1 MPRIIAT
8 WVTWDEPD
16 RAVAVAQWKERDIC
30 VVFPLHWAAIMG
42 QEPMIA
48 HAKDRIASLEGK
60 AGRTLAPGSVLLAF
74 TRHVQIMRPGEMIDP
89 DVSRAIMPGLNLG

>member
-1 MPRIIAT
+1 MPRIVAT

-30 VVFPLHWAAIMG
+30 IVFPLHWADRMG

-48 HAKDRIASLEGK
+48 HAKNRIQALEHQ
-60 AGRTLAPGSVLLAF
+60 AGRQLAPGSVLLAF
-74 TRHVQIMRPGEMIDP
+74 TRHVQVLPREHAIDP
-89 DVSRAIMPGLNLG
+89 DVSRNLLA

>member
-1 MPRIIAT
+1 MRIVAT

-30 VVFPLHWAAIMG
+30 VVFPLHWAAMMG

-48 HAKDRIASLEGK
+48 HAKDRIANLEHQ
-60 AGRTLAPGSVLLAF
+60 AQRTLAPGSVLLAF
-74 TRHVQIMRPGEMIDP
+74 TRHVAVMRPTETIDP
-89 DVSRAIMPGLNLG
+89 DVSRAILPSLNG